1 VKVSEKLNLGTT
13 ASDDRVAVAHFSS
26 LNQQKTVIQLTQGTS
41 LPNIQHALDASQYE
55 TGATWM
61 AQGLTFVRQKILS
74 SIRGVH
80 QAKALL
86 VVMSDGESSDKEK
99 LPEAA
104 AQISSIG
111 VEIISVSIGSGTGEQ
126 LRSVVGPAGIILQ
139 VAEFTELSALVEK
152 FHSRCSVETAN
163 NPYLLSTETKTATT
177 TMSSTSTSSST
188 TSTGSTL
195 TATTTMSST
204 STSSSTTSTGS
215 TLTGFPSWASA
226 ICIVVFCLFCAC
238 ACTTVMVQVVCRSKD
253 ENDPPCWAKC
263 LVRRVPSC
271 IPMLSV
277 CCCSLERYMF
287 ECTGDGGD
295 KTHWALKSDQIPDC
309 EVCYDCLEK
318 REVYDDNV
326 LGNTDVS
333 DEDNARK
340 QLLH

>member
-1 VKVSEKLNLGTT
+1 
-13 ASDDRVAVAHFSS
+13 
-26 LNQQKTVIQLTQGTS
+26 
-41 LPNIQHALDASQYE
+41 
-55 TGATWM
+55 M

-99 LPEAA
+99 LPEVA
-104 AQISSIG
+104 AQIRSKG
-111 VEIISVSIGSGTGEQ
+111 VEIISVSIGSGNGEQ

-139 VAEFTELSALVEK
+139 VAEFKELSALVEK
-152 FHSRCSVETAN
+152 FHGRCSVETAN

-195 TATTTMSST
+195 T
-204 STSSSTTSTGS
+204 
-215 TLTGFPSWASA
+215 GFPSWASA
-226 ICIVVFCLFCAC
+226 ICIVAFCLFCAC
-238 ACTTVMVQVVCRSKD
+238 ACTTLMVQVVCRSQG

-271 IPMLSV
+271 IPVLSF
-277 CCCSLERYMF
+277 CCCSLENYIF
-287 ECTGDGGD
+287 ECTGDYGH

-309 EVCYDCLEK
+309 EMCYDCLENQ
-318 REVYDDNV
+318 EVCDNNV

>member
-1 VKVSEKLNLGTT
+1 
-13 ASDDRVAVAHFSS
+13 
-26 LNQQKTVIQLTQGTS
+26 
-41 LPNIQHALDASQYE
+41 
-55 TGATWM
+55 M

-80 QAKALL
+80 QAKALV

-104 AQISSIG
+104 AQIRSKG
-111 VEIISVSIGSGTGEQ
+111 VEIISVSIGSGNGEQ

-139 VAEFTELSALVEK
+139 VAEFKELSALVEK
-152 FHSRCSVETAN
+152 FHGRCSVETAN

-195 TATTTMSST
+195 TATMSST

-226 ICIVVFCLFCAC
+226 ICIVAFCLFCAC
-238 ACTTVMVQVVCRSKD
+238 ACTTLIVQVVCRSQG

-271 IPMLSV
+271 IPVLSF
-277 CCCSLERYMF
+277 CCCSLENYIF
-287 ECTGDGGD
+287 ECTGDSGH

-309 EVCYDCLEK
+309 EMCYDCLDK
-318 REVYDDNV
+318 QEVLDNNV

-340 QLLH
+340 QLLP